1 MSLDFDSGALQTQHE
16 DEDYDQED
24 YAREQELQQLLTD
37 LPHDMLE
44 DSGDQLSSYSDCSI
58 HETEEQSHEPGKHDG
73 RWNDHPLISDAQNG
87 YEQGQNLYP
96 EQFLCD
102 QQNDHVEK
110 HGKNWNGL
118 HNDEEKKHLYDVKED
133 YCGQNGQE
141 DADDIYLG
149 RDGFNAPSCYQQNNV
164 YHLPENFR
172 PYTNGHKPEFNNQQS
187 KIISFPDAP
196 KEHLKQFVA
205 SDVVNGQSPE
215 SYKVT
220 YKPYQNGIHQ
230 KIPVIQEGTRRNE
243 AFEDLQHEFL
253 GNDENS
259 SENMQILQ
267 LQVLN
272 KARERQLEELNE
284 KLEKSAQQIRYLNH
298 QLSMVKDEKDGLAVS
313 LRESQKLYQNGKERE
328 VHLEGQIKALET
340 QIQTLATSEEQ
351 ILKQSKVAEVA
362 MESMQKQLLE
372 LQRSDALQR
381 AREQHEAIISALK
394 QKYEKQVLSLE
405 QKLDTTKSALREQK
419 ELCKNLGEH
428 IKQLEKML
436 EETKCEKTEIINRL
450 TRSLEES
457 QKQCANLLQTGS
469 MQETNQL
476 RFQLQQ
482 AQSAHMISNNMNK
495 ALQEELM
502 ELKEEI
508 ALYESAAKL
517 GVFLNDAG
525 GDLHTNLGDSYVDL
539 GIKKITGKKPRFC
552 SAMQKRDMDKEIS
565 KDEIIVELKA
575 ELERLLSS
583 NKMKRNQITQ
593 LQNDL
598 KDCQKTLE
606 EYKQLLKAEKTS
618 KESEPVANLNDT
630 SVASPSVSD
639 NLKEEVLRL
648 RKANETLLRE
658 VENHTLTIE
667 ELKENE
673 EKLKSL
679 NQDLCCQMRKMV
691 QDFDQDKQ
699 EAVDRCERTYR
710 QHHEDTKAH
719 FEKDLMERCAAEK
732 QQLTQ
737 TYEETMSQL
746 KANIE
751 ELNREMTAVKE
762 CYIGVCRE
770 KDTLEATLR
779 QKFEQ
784 EQQLKEEKL
793 KKQLLE
799 EKEDSLNLLRNE
811 LEEKHSSSMI
821 AAKRQWLEEKEQQV
835 EEEIALAKVHWEKE
849 EKENKEQVFAKIE
862 REWQSRLEEMRRT
875 VVECNDC
882 SSQTDRVTIVD
893 EASTKELERI
903 IEDQRL
909 QIQKALKENMAS
921 EQALKEFEVEL
932 ENKYRKNLASQVDAA
947 LTQARARWLQ
957 ELTDL
962 KEYKVNLKIEQEKW
976 EKEHKETAAKQLAL
990 VLSAAEEKW
999 KEEYENTEKSG
1010 PRMKELEEKVISL
1023 KKELELKKE
1032 EIPAAI
1038 KAELAKARAQWHK
1051 EKQEEILQIQEQN
1064 ERDYRSFLDDHRNRI
1079 QEVLATAKE
1088 DLAKQKNDLSIQK
1101 EAEIKMLLDQKQ
1113 REWEAQE
1120 TKRLQDEINRY
1131 EEKTLVELEYLL
1143 SEIHEELVKCTHS
1156 KRSWKDKCF
1165 DAHIQLNHQCKDK
1178 LKACLQKAYRTTVYT
1193 ILEKKEREWKEKY
1206 EELMTNVNKGAYSCL
1221 QCGEKETGD
1230 MARPPVYSV
1239 GHQAE
1244 AQRRLRRQPPLQETG
1259 TDKGQKCTKR
1269 SLGSQ
1274 KDFCCEHC
1282 CQELEKRETVCQDL
1296 KRELEVACRHL
1307 QLAVRDHEAK
1317 SEQIQENKKL
1327 LEALILENSEMK
1339 TELKDLA
1346 TPPRSLS
1353 KGGISKP
1360 CTSCDSV
1367 KGLEELRAQY
1377 IKAVSKIKC
1386 DMLCYIRESKERAAE
1401 MIKVEV
1407 LRERQ
1412 ETARKMRKYYL
1423 TCLQQLLT
1431 DNGKHEGAEKK
1442 IMNAASKLATMA
1454 RGLETP
1460 LRHIPQSKST
1470 RSALLLNSDLPPG
1483 AEYSKRDRM
1492 LQNRSNHMESKSC
1505 GESIT
1510 EKANDKVVQKRVP
1523 HDLRQQF
1530 DAVQTEAPHM
1540 LHETVTS
1547 DIHNEN
1553 NSKNHDGASRDPL
1566 PEFYPNEDVRREK
1579 YGPIVNADKGLL
1591 CAASNIAHQNAP
1603 PSAFQA
1609 TLENMHAPSFTN
1621 GHTISG
1627 PTHHTLK
1634 SKNERTV
1641 LKEDKCIQSC
1651 GKCKMKSKRT
1661 REFDFQETPERDEGS
1676 CSEWSSVNGSLL
1688 LDHSDTP
1695 LLYPEQRASMNV
1707 HTQTAYCEE
1716 FPHIRSFTPADENV
1730 DASWR
1735 DISNSNG
1742 KILSTKSSNKV
1753 YSRGHLINPDHT

>member
-16 DEDYDQED
+16 DDDYDQED

-58 HETEEQSHEPGKHDG
+58 HETEEQPRELGKHDG

-102 QQNDHVEK
+102 QQEDRVEK

-141 DADDIYLG
+141 DPDDVYIG
-149 RDGFNAPSCYQQNNV
+149 REGFNAPSCYQQNNV
-164 YHLPENFR
+164 YHLPENFG
-172 PYTNGHKPEFNNQQS
+172 PFTNGHKPDLNSQQS
-187 KIISFPDAP
+187 KIINFPDAP
-196 KEHLKQFVA
+196 KEHLKQQFVA
-205 SDVVNGQSPE
+205 SDVVGGKSPE

-230 KIPVIQEGTRRNE
+230 NIPIIQEGTRRNE
-243 AFEDLQHEFL
+243 VFEDLQREFL
-253 GNDENS
+253 GNDEDS

-272 KARERQLEELNE
+272 KARERQLEELSE

-340 QIQTLATSEEQ
+340 QIQTLTTNEEQ

-394 QKYEKQVLSLE
+394 QKYEKQILSLE
-405 QKLDTTKSALREQK
+405 QKLDTTTSALREQK

-428 IKQLEKML
+428 VKQLEKRL

-482 AQSAHMISNNMNK
+482 AQSAQMISNNMNK

-508 ALYESAAKL
+508 ALYESAAKF

-525 GDLHTNLGDSYVDL
+525 GELHTNLGDSYVDL
-539 GIKKITGKKPRFC
+539 GIKKITVKKPQFC
-552 SAMQKRDMDKEIS
+552 SAIQNRDMDKELS

-583 NKMKRNQITQ
+583 NKMKRNQITL

-598 KDCQKTLE
+598 KECQKTSE
-606 EYKQLLKAEKTS
+606 EYKQLLKAEKAS
-618 KESEPVANLNDT
+618 KDSEVVRNLSD
-630 SVASPSVSD
+630 SLVASPSISD

-648 RKANETLLRE
+648 RKVNETLLQE

-699 EAVDRCERTYR
+699 EAIDRCERTYQ

-719 FEKDLMERCAAEK
+719 FERDLMERCAAEK
-732 QQLTQ
+732 QQLIQ
-737 TYEETMSQL
+737 TYEERISQL

-762 CYIGVCRE
+762 CYIGVCKE
-770 KDTLEATLR
+770 KDTMEATLR

-799 EKEDSLNLLRNE
+799 EKEYSLNLLRNE

-821 AAKRQWLEEKEQQV
+821 AAKRQWLEEKEQQI
-835 EEEIALAKVHWEKE
+835 EEEVALAKAHWEKE
-849 EKENKEQVFAKIE
+849 EKE
-862 REWQSRLEEMRRT
+862 
-875 VVECNDC
+875 
-882 SSQTDRVTIVD
+882 
-893 EASTKELERI
+893 
-903 IEDQRL
+903 
-909 QIQKALKENMAS
+909 
-921 EQALKEFEVEL
+921 
-932 ENKYRKNLASQVDAA
+932 
-947 LTQARARWLQ
+947 
-957 ELTDL
+957 
-962 KEYKVNLKIEQEKW
+962 
-976 EKEHKETAAKQLAL
+976 LAL

-999 KEEYENTEKSG
+999 KKEYENAEKSG
-1010 PRMKELEEKVISL
+1010 PRVKELEEKVISL
-1023 KKELELKKE
+1023 KKELDLKRE

-1038 KAELAKARAQWHK
+1038 KAELAKARAKWNK

-1088 DLAKQKNDLSIQK
+1088 DLAKQKNDLCIQK

-1120 TKRLQDEINRY
+1120 TKRLRDEINRY
-1131 EEKTLVELEYLL
+1131 EEKTVVDLEYLL
-1143 SEIHEELVKCTHS
+1143 SEIHEELVKCTRS
-1156 KRSWKDKCF
+1156 KHSWKDKCF
-1165 DAHIQLNHQCKDK
+1165 DAHAQLNHQCKDK

-1193 ILEKKEREWKEKY
+1193 ILEKKEREWQEKY
-1206 EELMTNVNKGAYSCL
+1206 EDLVSNVDKEAYSCL
-1221 QCGEKETGD
+1221 RCSEGET
-1230 MARPPVYSV
+1230 ASPPVCSV
-1239 GHQAE
+1239 GYQAE
-1244 AQRRLRRQPPLQETG
+1244 AQRRRRRQPPLQEMG
-1259 TDKGQKCTKR
+1259 ADKVEDKK
-1269 SLGSQ
+1269 
-1274 KDFCCEHC
+1274 
-1282 CQELEKRETVCQDL
+1282 
-1296 KRELEVACRHL
+1296 
-1307 QLAVRDHEAK
+1307 AV
-1317 SEQIQENKKL
+1317 
-1327 LEALILENSEMK
+1327 EALTSENSEVK
-1339 TELKDLA
+1339 TKLKNLS

-1401 MIKVEV
+1401 MIKAEV

-1442 IMNAASKLATMA
+1442 IMHAASKLATMA
-1454 RGLETP
+1454 KGLETP

-1470 RSALLLNSDLPPG
+1470 RSALLINSDLPPG

-1492 LQNRSNHMESKSC
+1492 LQTRSDHMESKSC

-1530 DAVQTEAPHM
+1530 DAVQTKAQHM
-1540 LHETVTS
+1540 LHETVTLS
-1547 DIHNEN
+1547 IQNGN
-1553 NSKNHDGASRDPL
+1553 YSKNLDGASGNPL
-1566 PEFYPNEDVRREK
+1566 PEFYPNEDGRREK
-1579 YGPIVNADKGLL
+1579 YGPIINADKGLL
-1591 CAASNIAHQNAP
+1591 CAASNITHQNAP
-1603 PSAFQA
+1603 PSAFQV
-1609 TLENMHAPSFTN
+1609 TLENMHASSFTN

-1627 PTHHTLK
+1627 TTHHTLK

-1651 GKCKMKSKRT
+1651 GKCKTKCKRT
-1661 REFDFQETPERDEGS
+1661 QEFDFQETPERDEGS
-1676 CSEWSSVNGSLL
+1676 CSEWSSLHGSMH
-1688 LDHSDTP
+1688 LDHNDAP
-1695 LLYPEQRASMNV
+1695 LVYPQQEASVNV
-1707 HTQTAYCEE
+1707 QAQTVYCEE
-1716 FPHIRSFTPADENV
+1716 FPCIRSFSPADEDV
-1730 DASWR
+1730 DTSWR
-1735 DISNSNG
+1735 NVSDGNG
-1742 KILSTKSSNKV
+1742 TILSTKNSNKV
-1753 YSRGHLINPDHT
+1753 YSRGHLVTNSGHSSFLNSDKPNSAVTQPNVSPDSNVGKCCNKCLEKNGVGNPVSSR

>member
-58 HETEEQSHEPGKHDG
+58 QEAEEQSHEPGKIDG
-73 RWNDHPLISDAQNG
+73 RWNNHPLINDPPNG

-102 QQNDHVEK
+102 QQIDHVEK

-133 YCGQNGQE
+133 YCGQDGQ
-141 DADDIYLG
+141 DGPDDVFLG
-149 RDGFNAPSCYQQNNV
+149 RDGFNSPSCYQETNV

-172 PYTNGHKPEFNNQQS
+172 PYTNGHKPEFNNQQN
-187 KIISFPDAP
+187 KIINFSDDP

-230 KIPVIQEGTRRNE
+230 NIPGIQEGNRRNE
-243 AFEDLQHEFL
+243 VFEDLQHEFL

-284 KLEKSAQQIRYLNH
+284 KLEKSAQQIRFLNH
-298 QLSMVKDEKDGLAVS
+298 QLSMVKDEKDGLALS
-313 LRESQKLYQNGKERE
+313 LHESQKLYQNGKERE
-328 VHLEGQIKALET
+328 MHLEGQIKALEA
-340 QIQTLATSEEQ
+340 QIQTLTTNEEQ
-351 ILKQSKVAEVA
+351 MLKQSKVAEVA

-381 AREQHEAIISALK
+381 AREQHEAIVSALK
-394 QKYEKQVLSLE
+394 QKYEQQVLSLE
-405 QKLDTTKSALREQK
+405 QKLDTTQSALREQK

-428 IKQLEKML
+428 VKQLEKLL

-482 AQSAHMISNNMNK
+482 AQSAQMISNNMNK

-517 GVFLNDAG
+517 GVFLNDTG
-525 GDLHTNLGDSYVDL
+525 GERHVSLGDSYVEL
-539 GIKKITGKKPRFC
+539 GIKKTTGKKPRFC
-552 SAMQKRDMDKEIS
+552 SAIQNRDMDKELS

-593 LQNDL
+593 LQGSL

-606 EYKQLLKAEKTS
+606 EYKQLKAEKAS
-618 KESEPVANLNDT
+618 RDSEPITNLRD
-630 SVASPSVSD
+630 ASD

-648 RKANETLLRE
+648 KKANEALLQE
-658 VENHTLTIE
+658 VEAHASTIE

-691 QDFDQDKQ
+691 QDFDHDKQ
-699 EAVDRCERTYR
+699 EAIDRCERTYQ
-710 QHHEDTKAH
+710 QHHEDSKAH
-719 FEKDLMERCAAEK
+719 FEKELMERFAVEK
-732 QQLTQ
+732 QQLVQ
-737 TYEETMSQL
+737 TSEETISQL
-746 KANIE
+746 KGNIE
-751 ELNREMTAVKE
+751 ELNKEITAVKE
-762 CYIGVCRE
+762 CYIGVCQE
-770 KDTLEATLR
+770 KDTLETTLR
-779 QKFEQ
+779 QKFQQ

-799 EKEDSLNLLRNE
+799 EKEASLKLLRTE
-811 LEEKHSSSMI
+811 LEEEHIRSMV
-821 AAKRQWLEEKEQQV
+821 AAKKQWLEEKTQQV
-835 EEEIALAKVHWEKE
+835 QEEVALAKVHWEKE
-849 EKENKEQVFAKIE
+849 EKENKEQVFAKLE

-882 SSQTDRVTIVD
+882 SCQTDQVTVVD
-893 EASTKELERI
+893 EVSTQELEGPV
-903 IEDQRL
+903 EDQRL
-909 QIQKALKENMAS
+909 QIQKALKESTAS
-921 EQALKEFEVEL
+921 EEALKEFELEL
-932 ENKYRKNLASQVDAA
+932 ENKYCKNLASQVDTA
-947 LTQARARWLQ
+947 LTQAHAKWLQ
-957 ELTDL
+957 E
-962 KEYKVNLKIEQEKW
+962 YKLNLKIEQEKW
-976 EKEHKETAAKQLAL
+976 EKEHQKTTAKQLAL

-999 KEEYENTEKSG
+999 KKEYESTERSG
-1010 PRMKELEEKVISL
+1010 LRVKELEEKIISL
-1023 KKELELKKE
+1023 RRELELKKE
-1032 EIPAAI
+1032 EIPAAV
-1038 KAELAKARAQWHK
+1038 KAEVAKARVQWNK

-1064 ERDYRSFLDDHRNRI
+1064 ERDYQSFLDDHRNRI
-1079 QEVLATAKE
+1079 KEVLATAKE

-1113 REWEAQE
+1113 QEWEAQE
-1120 TKRLQDEINRY
+1120 AKRLQDEINQY

-1143 SEIHEELVKCTHS
+1143 SEIHEELVKCTQS
-1156 KRSWKDKCF
+1156 KHWWKDKCF
-1165 DAHIQLNHQCKDK
+1165 DSRVQLASQGKDK
-1178 LKACLQKAYRTTVYT
+1178 LKACLQKAYRTTVCT
-1193 ILEKKEREWKEKY
+1193 ILQKKEREWKEKY
-1206 EELMTNVNKGAYSCL
+1206 EELVSNANKESYPYPQHGA
-1221 QCGEKETGD
+1221 GNTGD
-1230 MARPPVYSV
+1230 VGRLPVCDA

-1244 AQRRLRRQPPLQETG
+1244 AQRRLRRQTPLQEAG
-1259 TDKGQKCTKR
+1259 TDK
-1269 SLGSQ
+1269 
-1274 KDFCCEHC
+1274 
-1282 CQELEKRETVCQDL
+1282 
-1296 KRELEVACRHL
+1296 
-1307 QLAVRDHEAK
+1307 
-1317 SEQIQENKKL
+1317 EN
-1327 LEALILENSEMK
+1327 EMVPGALIAENPEMK
-1339 TELKDLA
+1339 TKLKDQGS
-1346 TPPRSLS
+1346 PPRSLS
-1353 KGGISKP
+1353 RGGISKP
-1360 CTSCDSV
+1360 CASSDSV
-1367 KGLEELRAQY
+1367 KGLEEMRAHY
-1377 IKAVSKIKC
+1377 IKALSKIKC

-1431 DNGKHEGAEKK
+1431 DSGKHEGAEKK
-1442 IMNAASKLATMA
+1442 IMDAASKLATMA
-1454 RGLETP
+1454 KGLETP
-1460 LRHIPQSKST
+1460 LRHVPQRKSA
-1470 RSALLLNSDLPPG
+1470 RPALHLNSDPG
-1483 AEYSKRDRM
+1483 GECSKRDCVLRT
-1492 LQNRSNHMESKSC
+1492 RSHHMESKSC
-1505 GESIT
+1505 SESST
-1510 EKANDKVVQKRVP
+1510 EKATDKVVQKCVP
-1523 HDLRQQF
+1523 RDLRQQF
-1530 DAVQTEAPHM
+1530 DATRTKPQHV
-1540 LHETVTS
+1540 LCETVAS
-1547 DIHNEN
+1547 DIQNR
-1553 NSKNHDGASRDPL
+1553 NSSQNLDGASRGVL
-1566 PEFYPNEDVRREK
+1566 SECYPNEDGRREK
-1579 YGPIVNADKGLL
+1579 YGPVANRDKGPL
-1591 CAASNIAHQNAP
+1591 CAVSTGVGP
-1603 PSAFQA
+1603 PSAGQG
-1609 TLENMHAPSFTN
+1609 TLQDLQVPSVTN
-1621 GHTISG
+1621 GHTSSG
-1627 PTHHTLK
+1627 PTHRMLK
-1634 SKNERTV
+1634 SKNGRTG

-1651 GKCKMKSKRT
+1651 GKWKTKSKRSQ
-1661 REFDFQETPERDEGS
+1661 EFDFKDTPERDEGS
-1676 CSEWSSVNGSLL
+1676 SSEWSSRNGSLL
-1688 LDHSDTP
+1688 LDCGEMP
-1695 LLYPEQRASMNV
+1695 LFCPRQKANTNV
-1707 HTQTAYCEE
+1707 QAETVYCEE
-1716 FPHIRSFTPADENV
+1716 FSHIRSFSLTDENV
-1730 DASWR
+1730 SPWR
-1735 DISNSNG
+1735 DISSGSG
-1742 KILSTKSSNKV
+1742 KILSTESSTEF
-1753 YSRGHLINPDHT
+1753 YSRGQQITNPEYTSFLNS

>member
-58 HETEEQSHEPGKHDG
+58 QETEQQSHEPGKHDG
-73 RWNDHPLISDAQNG
+73 RWNDHPLISDPQNG
-87 YEQGQNLYP
+87 YEQGQNMYP

-102 QQNDHVEK
+102 QQND
-110 HGKNWNGL
+110 
-118 HNDEEKKHLYDVKED
+118 DEKKLLYDVKED
-133 YCGQNGQE
+133 YRGQNGQE
-141 DADDIYLG
+141 DPDDVYLG
-149 RDGFNAPSCYQQNNV
+149 RDGFNSPSCYQQNNV

-172 PYTNGHKPEFNNQQS
+172 PYTSGHKPEFNNQQN
-187 KIISFPDAP
+187 KIINFPDAP

-230 KIPVIQEGTRRNE
+230 NVPVVQEGNRRNE
-243 AFEDLQHEFL
+243 VFEDLQREFL
-253 GNDENS
+253 ANDDNS

-298 QLSMVKDEKDGLAVS
+298 QLSMVKDEKDGLALS
-313 LRESQKLYQNGKERE
+313 LHESQKLYQNGKERE
-328 VHLEGQIKALET
+328 MHLEGQIKALET
-340 QIQTLATSEEQ
+340 QIQTLTTNEEQ
-351 ILKQSKVAEVA
+351 MLKQSKVAEVA
-362 MESMQKQLLE
+362 MESLQKQLLE

-381 AREQHEAIISALK
+381 AREQHETIVSALK

-419 ELCKNLGEH
+419 ELCKNLGDH
-428 IKQLEKML
+428 VKQLEKRL

-482 AQSAHMISNNMNK
+482 AQSAHMMSNDMNK

-517 GVFLNDAG
+517 GVFLNDASG
-525 GDLHTNLGDSYVDL
+525 EQHMNLGESYVDL
-539 GIKKITGKKPRFC
+539 GIKKTTGKKPKFC
-552 SAMQKRDMDKEIS
+552 SAIQNRDMDKELS

-575 ELERLLSS
+575 ELERLLNS
-583 NKMKRNQITQ
+583 NKMKRNQVTQ

-606 EYKQLLKAEKTS
+606 EYKLKAEKAS
-618 KESEPVANLNDT
+618 KESEPVTNLTDT
-630 SVASPSVSD
+630 SVASPLVSD

-648 RKANETLLRE
+648 KKANEALLQE
-658 VENHTLTIE
+658 VEAHALTIE

-691 QDFDQDKQ
+691 QDFDHDKQ
-699 EAVDRCERTYR
+699 EAIDRCERTYQ

-719 FEKDLMERCAAEK
+719 FEKDLMERFAVEK
-732 QQLTQ
+732 QQLIQ
-737 TYEETMSQL
+737 IYEETISQL

-751 ELNREMTAVKE
+751 ELNKEMTAVKE
-762 CYIGVCRE
+762 CYIGVCGE

-779 QKFEQ
+779 KKFEQ

-793 KKQLLE
+793 KKQVVE
-799 EKEDSLNLLRNE
+799 EKEVSVKLLRSE
-811 LEEKHSSSMI
+811 FEDKHNKAMI
-821 AAKRQWLEEKEQQV
+821 AAKRKWLEEQEQQV
-835 EEEIALAKVHWEKE
+835 EEKVALAKVHWEKE

-882 SSQTDRVTIVD
+882 SCQTDQVTAVD
-893 EASTKELERI
+893 DVPAKELEGTV
-903 IEDQRL
+903 EDQRL
-909 QIQKALKENMAS
+909 QIQKAQRENTAS
-921 EQALKEFEVEL
+921 EEALKEFELEL
-932 ENKYRKNLASQVDAA
+932 ENKYCKNLAS
-947 LTQARARWLQ
+947 
-957 ELTDL
+957 
-962 KEYKVNLKIEQEKW
+962 
-976 EKEHKETAAKQLAL
+976 QLAL

-999 KEEYENTEKSG
+999 KKEHESTERSG
-1010 PRMKELEEKVISL
+1010 PRVKELEEKIISL
-1023 KKELELKKE
+1023 RKELELKKE

-1038 KAELAKARAQWHK
+1038 KAELAKARAQWNK

-1079 QEVLATAKE
+1079 KEVLATARE

-1113 REWEAQE
+1113 QEWEAQE
-1120 TKRLQDEINRY
+1120 AKRLQDEVNRY

-1143 SEIHEELVKCTHS
+1143 SELHEELVKCTDSQHS
-1156 KRSWKDKCF
+1156 LKDKCF
-1165 DAHIQLNHQCKDK
+1165 DSHVQLNSQCKDK
-1178 LKACLQKAYRTTVYT
+1178 LKACLQKAYRTTVCT

-1206 EELMTNVNKGAYSCL
+1206 EELVTNANKESYPYLQHGA
-1221 QCGEKETGD
+1221 GDTGD
-1230 MARPPVYSV
+1230 TARTPLCSV

-1244 AQRRLRRQPPLQETG
+1244 AQRRLRRRTPLQETG
-1259 TDKGQKCTKR
+1259 T
-1269 SLGSQ
+1269 
-1274 KDFCCEHC
+1274 
-1282 CQELEKRETVCQDL
+1282 EK
-1296 KRELEVACRHL
+1296 
-1307 QLAVRDHEAK
+1307 
-1317 SEQIQENKKL
+1317 ENEK
-1327 LEALILENSEMK
+1327 ALITEDSEMK
-1339 TELKDLA
+1339 TTLNDQGL
-1346 TPPRSLS
+1346 PPRTLS
-1353 KGGISKP
+1353 KGGVSKP
-1360 CTSCDSV
+1360 CASSDSV
-1367 KGLEELRAQY
+1367 KGLEEMRAHY

-1442 IMNAASKLATMA
+1442 IINAASKLATMA
-1454 RGLETP
+1454 KGLETP
-1460 LRHIPQSKST
+1460 LRHIPQGKST
-1470 RSALLLNSDLPPG
+1470 RSALHLVSEPG
-1483 AEYSKRDRM
+1483 AECSKRDRV
-1492 LQNRSNHMESKSC
+1492 LRIRSNHMESKSC
-1505 GESIT
+1505 GESST
-1510 EKANDKVVQKRVP
+1510 ETASDKVVQKRVP
-1523 HDLRQQF
+1523 RDLRQQF
-1530 DAVQTEAPHM
+1530 DATQTVTQHM
-1540 LHETVTS
+1540 LRETVTAGVQ
-1547 DIHNEN
+1547 N
-1553 NSKNHDGASRDPL
+1553 NSKSLDGASRGAL
-1566 PEFYPNEDVRREK
+1566 PEFYPNEDGRREK
-1579 YGPIVNADKGLL
+1579 YGPIVNVDKGPLH
-1591 CAASNIAHQNAP
+1591 AASNTAHQNAP
-1603 PSAFQA
+1603 PSARQG
-1609 TLENMHAPSFTN
+1609 TLEHMQEPRVTN
-1621 GHTISG
+1621 GHTSSG
-1627 PTHHTLK
+1627 PAHHMLK
-1634 SKNERTV
+1634 GKNGRTV
-1641 LKEDKCIQSC
+1641 SKEDKYIQSC
-1651 GKCKMKSKRT
+1651 GKWKTKSKRT
-1661 REFDFQETPERDEGS
+1661 QEFNFKDTPGRDEGS
-1676 CSEWSSVNGSLL
+1676 SSEWSSGNGSLY
-1688 LDHSDTP
+1688 LDCGDLP
-1695 LLYPEQRASMNV
+1695 LLYPQQKASSNV
-1707 HTQTAYCEE
+1707 QAQTVYCEE
-1716 FPHIRSFTPADENV
+1716 FPHIRSSSPADENV
-1730 DASWR
+1730 TSWR
-1735 DISNSNG
+1735 DISSGNG
-1742 KILSTKSSNKV
+1742 KFLST
-1753 YSRGHLINPDHT
+1753 

>member
-58 HETEEQSHEPGKHDG
+58 HETEEQSPEPGKHDG
-73 RWNDHPLISDAQNG
+73 SWNDHPLISDPQNG

-110 HGKNWNGL
+110 HGKNWKGL
-118 HNDEEKKHLYDVKED
+118 HTDEEKNHLYDVKED

-141 DADDIYLG
+141 DPEDVYLG

-172 PYTNGHKPEFNNQQS
+172 PYTNGHKPEVNNQQS
-187 KIISFPDAP
+187 KIINFPDAP
-196 KEHLKQFVA
+196 KEHLKQFVT
-205 SDVVNGQSPE
+205 SDVVSGQSPE

-220 YKPYQNGIHQ
+220 YKPYQNGIHK
-230 KIPVIQEGTRRNE
+230 KIPVIQEGTRRSE
-243 AFEDLQHEFL
+243 VFEDLQHEFL
-253 GNDENS
+253 GNDENT

-267 LQVLN
+267 LQILN

-313 LRESQKLYQNGKERE
+313 LHESQKLYQNGKERE

-340 QIQTLATSEEQ
+340 QIQTLTTSEEQ

-362 MESMQKQLLE
+362 MESMQKQLIE

-381 AREQHEAIISALK
+381 AREQHETIISALK
-394 QKYEKQVLSLE
+394 QKYEKQILSLE
-405 QKLDTTKSALREQK
+405 EKLDTTKSALREQK

-428 IKQLEKML
+428 LKQVEKTL

-482 AQSAHMISNNMNK
+482 AQSMHMISNNMNK

-517 GVFLNDAG
+517 GVFLNDVG
-525 GDLHTNLGDSYVDL
+525 GELHMNMSDSYVDL
-539 GIKKITGKKPRFC
+539 GINKITGKKPRFC
-552 SAMQKRDMDKEIS
+552 SAIQNRDMDKELS
-565 KDEIIVELKA
+565 KDEVIVELKA

-583 NKMKRNQITQ
+583 NKMKRNKITQ

-606 EYKQLLKAEKTS
+606 EYKQLLKAEKAS
-618 KESEPVANLNDT
+618 KESEPITNLSKSAT
-630 SVASPSVSD
+630 SPSVSD

-648 RKANETLLRE
+648 RKANETLLQE

-673 EKLKSL
+673 EKLNSL
-679 NQDLCCQMRKMV
+679 NQDLCCQMRKLV

-699 EAVDRCERTYR
+699 EAIDRCERTYQ

-719 FEKDLMERCAAEK
+719 FEKDLMERYAAEK
-732 QQLTQ
+732 QQLIQ
-737 TYEETMSQL
+737 TYEETVSQL
-746 KANIE
+746 KADIE

-762 CYIGVCRE
+762 CYIGVCGE

-784 EQQLKEEKL
+784 EQQMKEEKL

-799 EKEDSLNLLRNE
+799 EKEDSLNLLRTE
-811 LEEKHSSSMI
+811 LEEKHSNSII
-821 AAKRQWLEEKEQQV
+821 AARRQWLEEKEHQL
-835 EEEIALAKVHWEKE
+835 EEEVALAKIHWEKE
-849 EKENKEQVFAKIE
+849 EKENKEQAFATIE
-862 REWQSRLEEMRRT
+862 REWQRRLEEMRT
-875 VVECNDC
+875 VVECNSC
-882 SSQTDRVTIVD
+882 SCQTDRVTVVD
-893 EASTKELERI
+893 EASTKELKGVV
-903 IEDQRL
+903 EDQRL
-909 QIQKALKENMAS
+909 QMQKALKENTAS
-921 EQALKEFEVEL
+921 EEGLKEFEIEL

-962 KEYKVNLKIEQEKW
+962 KEYKVNLKLEQEKW
-976 EKEHKETAAKQLAL
+976 EKEHRETAAKQLAL

-999 KEEYENTEKSG
+999 KKEYENTEKSG

-1023 KKELELKKE
+1023 KKELELKKG

-1038 KAELAKARAQWHK
+1038 KAELAKARAQWNK

-1064 ERDYRSFLDDHRNRI
+1064 ERDYQSFLDGHRNRI
-1079 QEVLATAKE
+1079 KEVLATSKE
-1088 DLAKQKNDLSIQK
+1088 DLAKQKNALSIQK
-1101 EAEIKMLLDQKQ
+1101 EAEIKILLDQKQ

-1120 TKRLQDEINRY
+1120 TKRLQDKINQY
-1131 EEKTLVELEYLL
+1131 EEKTLAELEYLL
-1143 SEIHEELVKCTHS
+1143 SEIHEELVKCIHS
-1156 KRSWKDKCF
+1156 KHSWKDKCF
-1165 DAHIQLNHQCKDK
+1165 DAYVQLSHQCKDK

-1193 ILEKKEREWKEKY
+1193 ILEKKEQEWKEKY
-1206 EELMTNVNKGAYSCL
+1206 KELVSNVNKEAFSCL
-1221 QCGEKETGD
+1221 QRGEGETGD
-1230 MARPPVYSV
+1230 MARFPVYNV

-1244 AQRRLRRQPPLQETG
+1244 AQGRLRRQPPLQETG
-1259 TDKGQKCTKR
+1259 TDK
-1269 SLGSQ
+1269 
-1274 KDFCCEHC
+1274 EN
-1282 CQELEKRETVCQDL
+1282 E
-1296 KRELEVACRHL
+1296 EV
-1307 QLAVRDHEAK
+1307 
-1317 SEQIQENKKL
+1317 
-1327 LEALILENSEMK
+1327 LEALIAQNSEMK
-1339 TELKDLA
+1339 TKPKDLG

-1353 KGGISKP
+1353 KGGVSKL

-1367 KGLEELRAQY
+1367 KGLEEMRAQY
-1377 IKAVSKIKC
+1377 IKTVNKIKC

-1401 MIKVEV
+1401 MIKAEV

-1454 RGLETP
+1454 KGLETP
-1460 LRHIPQSKST
+1460 LRRIPQNKST

-1505 GESIT
+1505 GKSIT
-1510 EKANDKVVQKRVP
+1510 KETNDKVVQKRVP

-1530 DAVQTEAPHM
+1530 DAMQTETQHM

-1547 DIHNEN
+1547 NIQNGN
-1553 NSKNHDGASRDPL
+1553 NAKNLDGASRDAL
-1566 PEFYPNEDVRREK
+1566 SEFYPNEDGRREK
-1579 YGPIVNADKGLL
+1579 YGPITNVDKGLL
-1591 CAASNIAHQNAP
+1591 CAASNTAHQDAP
-1603 PSAFQA
+1603 PSAFQV
-1609 TLENMHAPSFTN
+1609 TLEHLQAPSFTN

-1627 PTHHTLK
+1627 PTHRMLN
-1634 SKNERTV
+1634 SENERRA
-1641 LKEDKCIQSC
+1641 LEEDKCIQSC
-1651 GKCKMKSKRT
+1651 VKWKTRSKRT
-1661 REFDFQETPERDEGS
+1661 EEFDFQETPERDEGS
-1676 CSEWSSVNGSLL
+1676 FSEWSSVNGSVH
-1688 LDHSDTP
+1688 LDRSDMP
-1695 LLYPEQRASMNV
+1695 LLCPEQKASTHV
-1707 HTQTAYCEE
+1707 QAQTACCEE
-1716 FPHIRSFTPADENV
+1716 LPHIRSFSPADENV
-1730 DASWR
+1730 FASWR
-1735 DISNSNG
+1735 DISNDNG
-1742 KILSTKSSNKV
+1742 KNPITKSSTEA
-1753 YSRGHLINPDHT
+1753 YSRGHLVINPEHTSFLNSNKSNSAVTELNVLPDSNVRKRCN

>member
-44 DSGDQLSSYSDCSI
+44 DSGDQLSSYSDCSV
-58 HETEEQSHEPGKHDG
+58 HETEEQSPEPGKHDG
-73 RWNDHPLISDAQNG
+73 RWNDHPLINDPQNG

-110 HGKNWNGL
+110 HGKNWKGL
-118 HNDEEKKHLYDVKED
+118 HTDEEEKHLYDVKED

-141 DADDIYLG
+141 DPEDVYLG

-172 PYTNGHKPEFNNQQS
+172 PYINGHKPEFNNQQS
-187 KIISFPDAP
+187 KIINFPDAP
-196 KEHLKQFVA
+196 KDHLKQFVT
-205 SDVVNGQSPE
+205 SDVVSGQSPE

-220 YKPYQNGIHQ
+220 YKPYQNGIH
-230 KIPVIQEGTRRNE
+230 KKMPVIQEGTRRNE
-243 AFEDLQHEFL
+243 VFKDLQHEFL
-253 GNDENS
+253 GSDENT

-267 LQVLN
+267 LQILN

-284 KLEKSAQQIRYLNH
+284 KLETSAQQIRYLNH
-298 QLSMVKDEKDGLAVS
+298 QLSVVKDEKDGLAVS
-313 LRESQKLYQNGKERE
+313 LHESQKLYQNGKERE

-340 QIQTLATSEEQ
+340 QIQTLTTNEEQ

-362 MESMQKQLLE
+362 MESMQKQLIE

-381 AREQHEAIISALK
+381 AREQHETIISALK
-394 QKYEKQVLSLE
+394 QKYENQILSLE
-405 QKLDTTKSALREQK
+405 EKLDTTKSAVREQK
-419 ELCKNLGEH
+419 ELCKNVGEH
-428 IKQLEKML
+428 LKQVEKTL

-482 AQSAHMISNNMNK
+482 AQSMHMISNNMNK
-495 ALQEELM
+495 ALQEEVM

-525 GDLHTNLGDSYVDL
+525 GELHMNMSDSYVDL
-539 GIKKITGKKPRFC
+539 GINKITGKKPRFC
-552 SAMQKRDMDKEIS
+552 SAIQNRDTDKELS
-565 KDEIIVELKA
+565 KDEVIVELKA

-583 NKMKRNQITQ
+583 NKMKRNKITQ

-606 EYKQLLKAEKTS
+606 EYKQLLKAEKAS
-618 KESEPVANLNDT
+618 KESEPITNLSKSAT
-630 SVASPSVSD
+630 SPSASD

-648 RKANETLLRE
+648 RKANEILLQQ

-673 EKLKSL
+673 EKLNSL
-679 NQDLCCQMRKMV
+679 NQDLCCQMRKLV

-699 EAVDRCERTYR
+699 EAIDRCERTYQ

-719 FEKDLMERCAAEK
+719 FEKDLMERYAAEK
-732 QQLTQ
+732 QQLIQ
-737 TYEETMSQL
+737 TYEETVSQL

-762 CYIGVCRE
+762 CYIGVCGE

-784 EQQLKEEKL
+784 EQQIKEEKL

-799 EKEDSLNLLRNE
+799 EKEDSLNLLRTE
-811 LEEKHSSSMI
+811 LEEKHSNSII
-821 AAKRQWLEEKEQQV
+821 AARRQWLEEKEHQV
-835 EEEIALAKVHWEKE
+835 EEEVALAKIHWEKE
-849 EKENKEQVFAKIE
+849 EKE
-862 REWQSRLEEMRRT
+862 
-875 VVECNDC
+875 
-882 SSQTDRVTIVD
+882 
-893 EASTKELERI
+893 
-903 IEDQRL
+903 
-909 QIQKALKENMAS
+909 
-921 EQALKEFEVEL
+921 
-932 ENKYRKNLASQVDAA
+932 
-947 LTQARARWLQ
+947 
-957 ELTDL
+957 
-962 KEYKVNLKIEQEKW
+962 
-976 EKEHKETAAKQLAL
+976 LAL
-990 VLSAAEEKW
+990 VLAAAEEKW
-999 KEEYENTEKSG
+999 KKEYENTEKSG
-1010 PRMKELEEKVISL
+1010 PRVKELEEKVISL
-1023 KKELELKKE
+1023 KKELELKKG

-1038 KAELAKARAQWHK
+1038 KAELAKARAQWNK

-1064 ERDYRSFLDDHRNRI
+1064 ERDYQSFLDGHRNRI
-1079 QEVLATAKE
+1079 KEVLATAKE

-1120 TKRLQDEINRY
+1120 TKRLQDKINQY

-1143 SEIHEELVKCTHS
+1143 SEIHEELVKCIHS
-1156 KRSWKDKCF
+1156 KHSWKDKCF
-1165 DAHIQLNHQCKDK
+1165 DAYVQLNHQCKDK

-1193 ILEKKEREWKEKY
+1193 ILEKKEQEWKEKY
-1206 EELMTNVNKGAYSCL
+1206 KELASNVNKEAFSCL
-1221 QCGEKETGD
+1221 QRGEGETGN
-1230 MARPPVYSV
+1230 MARFPVCSV

-1244 AQRRLRRQPPLQETG
+1244 AQGRLRRQPPLQETG
-1259 TDKGQKCTKR
+1259 TDK
-1269 SLGSQ
+1269 
-1274 KDFCCEHC
+1274 EY
-1282 CQELEKRETVCQDL
+1282 E
-1296 KRELEVACRHL
+1296 EV
-1307 QLAVRDHEAK
+1307 
-1317 SEQIQENKKL
+1317 
-1327 LEALILENSEMK
+1327 LEALIAQNSEMK
-1339 TELKDLA
+1339 TKPKDLG

-1353 KGGISKP
+1353 KGCASKH

-1367 KGLEELRAQY
+1367 KGLEEMRAQY
-1377 IKAVSKIKC
+1377 IKTVNKIKC

-1454 RGLETP
+1454 KGLETP
-1460 LRHIPQSKST
+1460 LRRIPQNKST

-1505 GESIT
+1505 GKSIT
-1510 EKANDKVVQKRVP
+1510 KETNDKVVQKRVP
-1523 HDLRQQF
+1523 RDLRQQF
-1530 DAVQTEAPHM
+1530 DAMQTDTQHM
-1540 LHETVTS
+1540 LHKTVTS
-1547 DIHNEN
+1547 NIQNGN
-1553 NSKNHDGASRDPL
+1553 NAKNLDGASRDAL
-1566 PEFYPNEDVRREK
+1566 SEFYPNKDGRREK
-1579 YGPIVNADKGLL
+1579 YGPITNVDKGLL
-1591 CAASNIAHQNAP
+1591 CGASNIAHQNAP
-1603 PSAFQA
+1603 PSAFQV
-1609 TLENMHAPSFTN
+1609 TIEHLQAPSFTN

-1627 PTHHTLK
+1627 PTHHMLN
-1634 SKNERTV
+1634 SENERRV
-1641 LKEDKCIQSC
+1641 LEEDKCIQSC
-1651 GKCKMKSKRT
+1651 VKQKTKSKRT
-1661 REFDFQETPERDEGS
+1661 EEFDFQETPERDEGS
-1676 CSEWSSVNGSLL
+1676 FSEWSSVNGSLH
-1688 LDHSDTP
+1688 LDRSGMP
-1695 LLYPEQRASMNV
+1695 LSYPERKASTHV
-1707 HTQTAYCEE
+1707 QAQTACCEE
-1716 FPHIRSFTPADENV
+1716 LPHIRSFSPADENV
-1730 DASWR
+1730 FASWR
-1735 DISNSNG
+1735 DISNGNG
-1742 KILSTKSSNKV
+1742 KNPITKSSTEV
-1753 YSRGHLINPDHT
+1753 YSRGHLVINPEHTSFLNPNKSNSAVTELHVLPDSNVGKRCS

>member
-58 HETEEQSHEPGKHDG
+58 PETEEQSHEPGKHDG
-73 RWNDHPLISDAQNG
+73 RWNDHPLISDPPNG

-102 QQNDHVEK
+102 QQTDLVEK
-110 HGKNWNGL
+110 RGKNWNGL
-118 HNDEEKKHLYDVKED
+118 RNDEEKEHLYDVKED
-133 YCGQNGQE
+133 YCGQNGQ
-141 DADDIYLG
+141 DHPDDMYLG
-149 RDGFNAPSCYQQNNV
+149 RDGFNSPSCYQENNV

-172 PYTNGHKPEFNNQQS
+172 PYTNGHKPEFNNQQN
-187 KIISFPDAP
+187 KIINFPDDP
-196 KEHLKQFVA
+196 KEHLKQLVA

-230 KIPVIQEGTRRNE
+230 NIPGIQEGNRRNE
-243 AFEDLQHEFL
+243 VFEDLQHEFL

-298 QLSMVKDEKDGLAVS
+298 QLSMVKDEKDGLALS
-313 LRESQKLYQNGKERE
+313 LRESQKLNQNGKERE
-328 VHLEGQIKALET
+328 MHLEGQIKALET
-340 QIQTLATSEEQ
+340 QIQTLTANEEQ

-394 QKYEKQVLSLE
+394 QKYEQQVLSLE

-428 IKQLEKML
+428 VKQLEKLL

-482 AQSAHMISNNMNK
+482 AQSAQMISNNMNK

-525 GDLHTNLGDSYVDL
+525 GERHMSLGDSYVDL

-552 SAMQKRDMDKEIS
+552 SAIQNRDMDKELS

-593 LQNDL
+593 LQNSL
-598 KDCQKTLE
+598 KECQKTLE
-606 EYKQLLKAEKTS
+606 EYKQLKAEKAS
-618 KESEPVANLNDT
+618 KNSEPVTNVKDA
-630 SVASPSVSD
+630 SD

-648 RKANETLLRE
+648 KKANEALLQE
-658 VENHTLTIE
+658 VEAHASTIA

-691 QDFDQDKQ
+691 EDFDHDKQ
-699 EAVDRCERTYR
+699 EAIDRCERTYQ

-719 FEKDLMERCAAEK
+719 FEKELMERFAVEK
-732 QQLTQ
+732 QRLVQ
-737 TYEETMSQL
+737 TSEETISQL

-751 ELNREMTAVKE
+751 ELNKEITAVKE
-762 CYIGVCRE
+762 CYIGICQE
-770 KDTLEATLR
+770 KDTLETTLR
-779 QKFEQ
+779 QKFQQ
-784 EQQLKEEKL
+784 EQRLKEEKL
-793 KKQLLE
+793 KKELLE
-799 EKEDSLNLLRNE
+799 EKEVSLKLLRTE
-811 LEEKHSSSMI
+811 LEEEHTRSMI
-821 AAKRQWLEEKEQQV
+821 AAKKQWLEEKEQQV
-835 EEEIALAKVHWEKE
+835 QEEVALAKAHWEKE
-849 EKENKEQVFAKIE
+849 EKENKERVFAQLE

-882 SSQTDRVTIVD
+882 SCQTDQVTVVD
-893 EASTKELERI
+893 EVSTKELEGTVQ
-903 IEDQRL
+903 DQRL
-909 QIQKALKENMAS
+909 QIQKALEENTAS
-921 EQALKEFEVEL
+921 EEASKEFELEL
-932 ENKYRKNLASQVDAA
+932 ENKYCKNLASQVTNNCSVC
-947 LTQARARWLQ
+947 LESVKLQ
-957 ELTDL
+957 CVYIITVL
-962 KEYKVNLKIEQEKW
+962 YFC
-976 EKEHKETAAKQLAL
+976 QLAL

-999 KEEYENTEKSG
+999 KKEYESTERSG

-1023 KKELELKKE
+1023 RKELELKKE
-1032 EIPAAI
+1032 EIPAAV
-1038 KAELAKARAQWHK
+1038 KAELAKARVQWNK

-1079 QEVLATAKE
+1079 KEVLATAKE
-1088 DLAKQKNDLSIQK
+1088 DLAKQKNELSIQK

-1113 REWEAQE
+1113 QEWEAQE
-1120 TKRLQDEINRY
+1120 AKRLQDEINRY

-1143 SEIHEELVKCTHS
+1143 IEIHEELVKCTHS
-1156 KRSWKDKCF
+1156 WKDKCF
-1165 DAHIQLNHQCKDK
+1165 DSHVQLSSQGKDK
-1178 LKACLQKAYRTTVYT
+1178 LKACLQKAYRTTVCT

-1206 EELMTNVNKGAYSCL
+1206 EELVSNANKESYPSPQHGAGDAGDVARAPVCNV
-1221 QCGEKETGD
+1221 E
-1230 MARPPVYSV
+1230 
-1239 GHQAE
+1239 HQAE
-1244 AQRRLRRQPPLQETG
+1244 AQRRLGTQTALQETG
-1259 TDKGQKCTKR
+1259 TAIAVASQKCTKR
-1269 SLGSQ
+1269 NLGSQ
-1274 KDFCCEHC
+1274 EDLCCKHC
-1282 CQELEKRETVCQDL
+1282 CQELEKREAVCQDL
-1296 KRELEVACRHL
+1296 KRELEVAHKHL
-1307 QLAVRDHEAK
+1307 QLAVKDHEAK
-1317 SEQIQENKKL
+1317 SEQIQENEEVL
-1327 LEALILENSEMK
+1327 GALIAENSEMK
-1339 TELKDLA
+1339 TKLKDQGS
-1346 TPPRSLS
+1346 PPRSLS
-1353 KGGISKP
+1353 RAGISKP
-1360 CTSCDSV
+1360 CASSDSV
-1367 KGLEELRAQY
+1367 KGLEEMRAHY

-1386 DMLCYIRESKERAAE
+1386 KSMPLLTCSSVFVGDMLCYIRESKERAAE

-1442 IMNAASKLATMA
+1442 IMDAASKLATMA
-1454 RGLETP
+1454 KGLETP
-1460 LRHIPQSKST
+1460 LRHIPQRKAT
-1470 RSALLLNSDLPPG
+1470 RPALRLNSDPG
-1483 AEYSKRDRM
+1483 DECSKRDCVLRT
-1492 LQNRSNHMESKSC
+1492 RSHHMESKSC
-1505 GESIT
+1505 RESST
-1510 EKANDKVVQKRVP
+1510 EKATGKVVQKRVP
-1523 HDLRQQF
+1523 RALKQQF
-1530 DAVQTEAPHM
+1530 DATQTKTQHV

-1547 DIHNEN
+1547 DIQNRN
-1553 NSKNHDGASRDPL
+1553 NSRNPDGASRGVL
-1566 PEFYPNEDVRREK
+1566 PECYPNEDGRREK
-1579 YGPIVNADKGLL
+1579 YGPVINVDKGPL
-1591 CAASNIAHQNAP
+1591 CAASNDDAP
-1603 PSAFQA
+1603 PSAGQL
-1609 TLENMHAPSFTN
+1609 TLQNMQVPSVTN
-1621 GHTISG
+1621 GHTSSG
-1627 PTHHTLK
+1627 PTHHMLK
-1634 SKNERTV
+1634 SKNGRTG
-1641 LKEDKCIQSC
+1641 LEEDKCIQSC
-1651 GKCKMKSKRT
+1651 GKWRTKSKRT
-1661 REFDFQETPERDEGS
+1661 QEFDFKDAPERDEGS
-1676 CSEWSSVNGSLL
+1676 SSEWSSGNGSLH
-1688 LDHSDTP
+1688 LDCGEMP
-1695 LLYPEQRASMNV
+1695 LLYPQQKANTSV
-1707 HTQTAYCEE
+1707 QAQTVYREE
-1716 FPHIRSFTPADENV
+1716 FPHIRSFSPADENV
-1730 DASWR
+1730 TWR
-1735 DISNSNG
+1735 DISSGSG
-1742 KILSTKSSNKV
+1742 KILSTKSSTKV
-1753 YSRGHLINPDHT
+1753 YSRDQQITNPEHTSFLNSDKSNSA

>member
-58 HETEEQSHEPGKHDG
+58 HETEEQSHESGKHDG
-73 RWNDHPLISDAQNG
+73 RWNDHPLISDPQNG

-102 QQNDHVEK
+102 QQNDCVEK

-118 HNDEEKKHLYDVKED
+118 HNDEEKQHLYDVKDD

-141 DADDIYLG
+141 DPDDVYLG

-172 PYTNGHKPEFNNQQS
+172 PYTNGHKPEFNNLQS
-187 KIISFPDAP
+187 KIINFPDAP

-205 SDVVNGQSPE
+205 SDVVSGQSPE

-230 KIPVIQEGTRRNE
+230 KIPVIQEGTRKNE
-243 AFEDLQHEFL
+243 VFEDLQHEFL
-253 GNDENS
+253 GNDDNS
-259 SENMQILQ
+259 SESMQILQ

-313 LRESQKLYQNGKERE
+313 LHESQKLYQNGKERE

-340 QIQTLATSEEQ
+340 QIQTLTTNEEQ

-419 ELCKNLGEH
+419 ELCKNLGDYV
-428 IKQLEKML
+428 KQLEKML

-517 GVFLNDAG
+517 GVFLNDVG
-525 GDLHTNLGDSYVDL
+525 GELHTNLGDSYVDL
-539 GIKKITGKKPRFC
+539 GIKKIAGKKPRFC
-552 SAMQKRDMDKEIS
+552 SAIQNRDMDEELS

-606 EYKQLLKAEKTS
+606 EYKQLLKAEKAS
-618 KESEPVANLNDT
+618 KESEPVANPNDKLA
-630 SVASPSVSD
+630 ASPLVSD

-648 RKANETLLRE
+648 RKANETLLQE
-658 VENHTLTIE
+658 VENRTSTIE
-667 ELKENE
+667 ELKESE

-699 EAVDRCERTYR
+699 EAIDRCERTYQ

-719 FEKDLMERCAAEK
+719 FEKDLMERYAAEK
-732 QQLTQ
+732 QQLIQ
-737 TYEETMSQL
+737 TYEETISQL
-746 KANIE
+746 KANID
-751 ELNREMTAVKE
+751 ELSREMTAVKE
-762 CYIGVCRE
+762 CYIGVCGE

-799 EKEDSLNLLRNE
+799 EKEDSLNLLRTE

-835 EEEIALAKVHWEKE
+835 EEEVALAKVHWEKE
-849 EKENKEQVFAKIE
+849 EKENKEQVFAEIQ
-862 REWQSRLEEMRRT
+862 RQWQSRLEETRRT
-875 VVECNDC
+875 VVECHDC
-882 SSQTDRVTIVD
+882 SSQTDRVTVVD
-893 EASTKELERI
+893 EASTKELEGI
-903 IEDQRL
+903 VGVQRL

-921 EQALKEFEVEL
+921 EEALKEFEIEL

-947 LTQARARWLQ
+947 LTQAHARWLQ

-999 KEEYENTEKSG
+999 KKEYENTEKSG

-1038 KAELAKARAQWHK
+1038 KAELAKARAQWNK

-1079 QEVLATAKE
+1079 KEVLATAKE

-1101 EAEIKMLLDQKQ
+1101 QAEIKMLLDQKQ

-1120 TKRLQDEINRY
+1120 TKRLKDEINRY
-1131 EEKTLVELEYLL
+1131 EEKTLLALEYLL

-1156 KRSWKDKCF
+1156 KHSWKDKCF
-1165 DAHIQLNHQCKDK
+1165 DARVQLNHQCKDK
-1178 LKACLQKAYRTTVYT
+1178 LKACLQKAYRTTVHT
-1193 ILEKKEREWKEKY
+1193 ILEKKEQEWKEKY
-1206 EELMTNVNKGAYSCL
+1206 EELVSNVNKEAYSCL
-1221 QCGEKETGD
+1221 QHGEGETGD
-1230 MARPPVYSV
+1230 VTRPPVYNV

-1244 AQRRLRRQPPLQETG
+1244 AQGRLRRQPPLQETG
-1259 TDKGQKCTKR
+1259 TDK
-1269 SLGSQ
+1269 
-1274 KDFCCEHC
+1274 EN
-1282 CQELEKRETVCQDL
+1282 EKV
-1296 KRELEVACRHL
+1296 L
-1307 QLAVRDHEAK
+1307 Q
-1317 SEQIQENKKL
+1317 
-1327 LEALILENSEMK
+1327 ALIAENSEMK
-1339 TELKDLA
+1339 TKLKDLG

-1353 KGGISKP
+1353 KGGVSKP

-1367 KGLEELRAQY
+1367 KGLEEMRAQY

-1442 IMNAASKLATMA
+1442 IMNAASKLAMMVK
-1454 RGLETP
+1454 GLETP

-1470 RSALLLNSDLPPG
+1470 CSALLLNSDLPPG
-1483 AEYSKRDRM
+1483 VEYSKRDCM
-1492 LQNRSNHMESKSC
+1492 LQTRSNCMESKSC
-1505 GESIT
+1505 SESIT
-1510 EKANDKVVQKRVP
+1510 KKANDKVAQKGVP

-1530 DAVQTEAPHM
+1530 DAMQTETQHM

-1547 DIHNEN
+1547 NIQNGN
-1553 NSKNHDGASRDPL
+1553 NSKNLDGASRDAL
-1566 PEFYPNEDVRREK
+1566 PEFYPNENGRREK
-1579 YGPIVNADKGLL
+1579 YSPIINADKGLV
-1591 CAASNIAHQNAP
+1591 CATSTIAHQNAS
-1603 PSAFQA
+1603 PSAFQV
-1609 TLENMHAPSFTN
+1609 TTENMHAPSFTN
-1621 GHTISG
+1621 GHAISG
-1627 PTHHTLK
+1627 PTHHMLK
-1634 SKNERTV
+1634 SKNDRTV
-1641 LKEDKCIQSC
+1641 LKEDKCVQSC
-1651 GKCKMKSKRT
+1651 GKWKAKSKRT
-1661 REFDFQETPERDEGS
+1661 QEFDFQESPERDEGS
-1676 CSEWSSVNGSLL
+1676 SSEWSSVNGSLH
-1688 LDHSDTP
+1688 LDCSDTP
-1695 LLYPEQRASMNV
+1695 LVNLEQKAGTNV
-1707 HTQTAYCEE
+1707 QAQTAYCEE
-1716 FPHIRSFTPADENV
+1716 FPHIRSFSPADENV
-1730 DASWR
+1730 VTTWR
-1735 DISNSNG
+1735 DTSNGNG
-1742 KILSTKSSNKV
+1742 KILSTESSTEV
-1753 YSRGHLINPDHT
+1753 CSRGHLITNPEHTSFLNSDKSNSAVTQFNVLPDSNVGKCCNKCLEKNSVGSPVSSAR

>member
-1 MSLDFDSGALQTQHE
+1 MVLLDTQTRCWKTMSLDFDSGALQTQHE

-58 HETEEQSHEPGKHDG
+58 QETEQQSHEPGKHDG
-73 RWNDHPLISDAQNG
+73 RWNDHPLISDPQNG
-87 YEQGQNLYP
+87 YEQGQNMYP

-102 QQNDHVEK
+102 QQNGD
-110 HGKNWNGL
+110 
-118 HNDEEKKHLYDVKED
+118 EKKLLYDVKED
-133 YCGQNGQE
+133 YRGQNGQE
-141 DADDIYLG
+141 DPDDVYLG
-149 RDGFNAPSCYQQNNV
+149 RDGFNSPSCYQQNNV

-172 PYTNGHKPEFNNQQS
+172 PYTSGHKPEFNNQQN
-187 KIISFPDAP
+187 KIINFPDAP

-230 KIPVIQEGTRRNE
+230 NVPVVQEGNRRNE
-243 AFEDLQHEFL
+243 VFEDLQREFL
-253 GNDENS
+253 ANDDNS

-298 QLSMVKDEKDGLAVS
+298 QLSMVKDEKDGLALS
-313 LRESQKLYQNGKERE
+313 LHESQKLYQNGKERE
-328 VHLEGQIKALET
+328 MHLEGQIKALET
-340 QIQTLATSEEQ
+340 QIQTLTANEEQ
-351 ILKQSKVAEVA
+351 MLKQSKVAEVA
-362 MESMQKQLLE
+362 MESLQKQLLE

-381 AREQHEAIISALK
+381 AREQHETIVSALK

-419 ELCKNLGEH
+419 ELCKNLGDH
-428 IKQLEKML
+428 VKQLEKRL

-482 AQSAHMISNNMNK
+482 AQSAHMMSNDMNK

-517 GVFLNDAG
+517 GVFLNDASG
-525 GDLHTNLGDSYVDL
+525 EQHVNLGESYVDL
-539 GIKKITGKKPRFC
+539 GIKKTTGKKPKFC
-552 SAMQKRDMDKEIS
+552 SAIQNRDVDKELS

-575 ELERLLSS
+575 ELERLLNS
-583 NKMKRNQITQ
+583 NKMKRNQVTQ

-606 EYKQLLKAEKTS
+606 EYKLKAEKAS
-618 KESEPVANLNDT
+618 KESEPVTNLTDT
-630 SVASPSVSD
+630 SVASPLVSD

-648 RKANETLLRE
+648 KKANEALLQE
-658 VENHTLTIE
+658 VEAHALTIE

-691 QDFDQDKQ
+691 QDFDHDKQ
-699 EAVDRCERTYR
+699 EAIDRCERTYQ

-719 FEKDLMERCAAEK
+719 FEKDLMERFAVEK
-732 QQLTQ
+732 QQLIQ
-737 TYEETMSQL
+737 IYEETISQL

-751 ELNREMTAVKE
+751 ELNKEMTAVKE
-762 CYIGVCRE
+762 CYIGVCGE

-779 QKFEQ
+779 KKFEQ

-793 KKQLLE
+793 KKQLVE
-799 EKEDSLNLLRNE
+799 EKEVSLKLLRNE
-811 LEEKHSSSMI
+811 LEEKHSRSMI
-821 AAKRQWLEEKEQQV
+821 AAKRKWLEEQEQQV
-835 EEEIALAKVHWEKE
+835 EEKVALAKVHWEKE

-875 VVECNDC
+875 IVECNDC
-882 SSQTDRVTIVD
+882 SCQTDQVTAVD
-893 EASTKELERI
+893 DVPTKELEGTV
-903 IEDQRL
+903 EDQRL
-909 QIQKALKENMAS
+909 QIQKAQRENMAS
-921 EQALKEFEVEL
+921 EEALKEFELEL
-932 ENKYRKNLASQVDAA
+932 ENKYRKNLAS
-947 LTQARARWLQ
+947 
-957 ELTDL
+957 
-962 KEYKVNLKIEQEKW
+962 
-976 EKEHKETAAKQLAL
+976 QLAL

-999 KEEYENTEKSG
+999 KKEHESTERSG
-1010 PRMKELEEKVISL
+1010 PRVKELEEKIISL
-1023 KKELELKKE
+1023 RKELELKKE

-1038 KAELAKARAQWHK
+1038 KAELAKARAQWNK

-1079 QEVLATAKE
+1079 KEVLATARE

-1113 REWEAQE
+1113 QEWEAQE
-1120 TKRLQDEINRY
+1120 AKRLQDEVNRY

-1143 SEIHEELVKCTHS
+1143 SELHEELVKCTHS
-1156 KRSWKDKCF
+1156 QHSLKDKCF
-1165 DAHIQLNHQCKDK
+1165 DSHVQLNSQCKDK
-1178 LKACLQKAYRTTVYT
+1178 LKACLQKAYRTTVCT

-1206 EELMTNVNKGAYSCL
+1206 EELVSNANKESYPYLQHGA
-1221 QCGEKETGD
+1221 GDTGD
-1230 MARPPVYSV
+1230 MARSPLCSV
-1239 GHQAE
+1239 GHQAG
-1244 AQRRLRRQPPLQETG
+1244 AQRTLRRRTPLQETG
-1259 TDKGQKCTKR
+1259 TDK
-1269 SLGSQ
+1269 
-1274 KDFCCEHC
+1274 EN
-1282 CQELEKRETVCQDL
+1282 EK
-1296 KRELEVACRHL
+1296 
-1307 QLAVRDHEAK
+1307 
-1317 SEQIQENKKL
+1317 
-1327 LEALILENSEMK
+1327 ALITEDSEMK
-1339 TELKDLA
+1339 TKLNDQGS
-1346 TPPRSLS
+1346 PPRTLS

-1360 CTSCDSV
+1360 CASSDSV
-1367 KGLEELRAQY
+1367 KGLEEMRAHY

-1442 IMNAASKLATMA
+1442 IINAASKLATMA
-1454 RGLETP
+1454 KGLETP
-1460 LRHIPQSKST
+1460 LRHIPQGKST
-1470 RSALLLNSDLPPG
+1470 RSALHLVSEPG
-1483 AEYSKRDRM
+1483 AECSKRDRV
-1492 LQNRSNHMESKSC
+1492 LRTRSNHMESKSC
-1505 GESIT
+1505 GESST
-1510 EKANDKVVQKRVP
+1510 ETASDKVVQKCVP
-1523 HDLRQQF
+1523 RDLRQQF
-1530 DAVQTEAPHM
+1530 DATQTVTQHM
-1540 LHETVTS
+1540 LHETVTAGVQ
-1547 DIHNEN
+1547 N
-1553 NSKNHDGASRDPL
+1553 NSKSLDGASRGAL
-1566 PEFYPNEDVRREK
+1566 PEFYPNEDGRREK
-1579 YGPIVNADKGLL
+1579 YGPIVNVDKGPLR
-1591 CAASNIAHQNAP
+1591 AASNTAHQNAP
-1603 PSAFQA
+1603 PSACQG
-1609 TLENMHAPSFTN
+1609 TLEHMQEPRVTN
-1621 GHTISG
+1621 GHTSSG
-1627 PTHHTLK
+1627 PAHHMLK
-1634 SKNERTV
+1634 GKNGRTV
-1641 LKEDKCIQSC
+1641 SKEDKYIQSC
-1651 GKCKMKSKRT
+1651 RKWKTKSKRT
-1661 REFDFQETPERDEGS
+1661 QEFNFKDTPGRDEGS
-1676 CSEWSSVNGSLL
+1676 SSEWSSGNGSLY
-1688 LDHSDTP
+1688 LDCGDLP
-1695 LLYPEQRASMNV
+1695 LLYPQQKASSNV
-1707 HTQTAYCEE
+1707 QAQTVYCEE
-1716 FPHIRSFTPADENV
+1716 FPHIRSSSSPADENV
-1730 DASWR
+1730 TSWR
-1735 DISNSNG
+1735 DISSGNG
-1742 KILSTKSSNKV
+1742 KFLST
-1753 YSRGHLINPDHT
+1753 